1 MAWWAWIVLGGVLLV
16 AEVFLPTDFFLVFFG
31 VAAFVLGLLGLALP
45 PLSPVVQWLLY
56 AALSGLSLLV
66 FRRRLQ
72 RRFSHKHDVSVDS
85 IVGQAA
91 VAQDAIAPGDRG
103 RVELRGTTWTA
114 RNVGGGA
121 LGSGDR
127 CVVEAIHGL
136 SLDVRRSSD

>member
-1 MAWWAWIVLGGVLLV
+1 MAWWVWIVLGGVLLV

-31 VAAFVLGLLGLALP
+31 VAAFILGILGLTLP
-45 PLSPVVQWLLY
+45 PLSPVIQWLLY
-56 AALSGLSLLV
+56 AALSVISLLA

-72 RRFSHKHDVSVDS
+72 RRFAHKQDVTVDA

-114 RNVGGGA
+114 HNVGAVA
-121 LGSGDR
+121 LGTGDR
-127 CVVEAIHGL
+127 CVVDAIHGL
-136 SLDVRRSSD
+136 SLDVRPSSD